1 MKMSKCENDKIVNDK
16 MVSSNSQIF
25 KSSNSQI
32 FNSKVVFDI
41 FAEIC
46 KVPRPSKHEERISQ
60 WLQDFA
66 ASHGIECITDEAMNV
81 IMRVPATPGYEDHEG
96 IILQAHMDMVCEKNG
111 DVVHDFMTDPI
122 ETYVD
127 GEWLKAKGTT
137 LGADNGIGI
146 SMALAAITDP
156 ELQHPAIECLFT
168 VDEETGLTG
177 AMKLQDGMLRH
188 KRLINLDSEDDGQI
202 FIGCAGGIDT
212 LAKMHYEP
220 VSISQIFKSSNS
232 QIFKSSNSQIAI
244 RLSVGGLLGGHSG
257 DDINKG
263 RANAN
268 QLIVWFLARIMP
280 QTDLQ
285 LASINGGNLRNA
297 IAREAEAVIAI
308 PLNYK
313 EQIRIEWNHFVAQ
326 MEGVF
331 GEVEKDMRME
341 LETCDMP
348 DSFIPA
354 DKACRLIMAL
364 CECPHG
370 MIAMSRDIPGL
381 VETSTNLASIK
392 MRQES
397 LIQSVSKSGLST
409 ALPGSVSKSGLSG
422 EAGLTGKSGLSAEG
436 GLSAERSVFCQ
447 PEGRSYIE
455 VNTSQRSSKESSKH
469 HLKWVVEQALAMA
482 CDEVTHGDGYPGWTP
497 NPHSQLLETVKKAYT
512 DLYHSEPKV
521 LAIHAGLEC
530 GLFLEK
536 YPYLDMVSIGPQMYG
551 VHSPQER
558 LSIPS
563 TERCYA
569 WLCQVLKTL

>member
-1 MKMSKCENDKIVNDK
+1 MNT
-16 MVSSNSQIF
+16 QR
-25 KSSNSQI
+25 
-32 FNSKVVFDI
+32 VFDI

-46 KVPRPSKHEERISQ
+46 KVPRPSKHEEQISK
-60 WLQDFA
+60 WLCDFA
-66 ASHGIECITDEAMNV
+66 AAHGIECVADEAMNV

-96 IILQAHMDMVCEKNG
+96 VILQAHMDMVAEKDG
-111 DVVHDFMTDPI
+111 HVQHDFLKDPI
-122 ETYVD
+122 ETWID

-137 LGADNGIGI
+137 LGADDGIGI

-156 ELQHPAIECLFT
+156 DLQHPAIECLFT

-177 AMKLQDGMLRH
+177 AMKLQDGMLQS

-212 LAKMHYEP
+212 LAKMHYKGERLK
-220 VSISQIFKSSNS
+220 VKGERL
-232 QIFKSSNSQIAI
+232 AI
-244 RLSVGGLLGGHSG
+244 RLSVSGLTGGHSG

-268 QLIVWFLARIMP
+268 QFIVWFLARIWP
-280 QTDLQ
+280 QTEIQ

-308 PLNYK
+308 PMEYK

-331 GEVEKDMRME
+331 GEVEKDMRLE
-341 LETCDMP
+341 LETCDLP
-348 DSFIPA
+348 DFFIPA
-354 DKACRLIMAL
+354 DKAYRVIMAL

-370 MIAMSRDIPGL
+370 MIAMSKEMPGL

-392 MRQES
+392 M
-397 LIQSVSKSGLST
+397 K
-409 ALPGSVSKSGLSG
+409 
-422 EAGLTGKSGLSAEG
+422 EG
-436 GLSAERSVFCQ
+436 
-447 PEGRSYIE
+447 YIE
-455 VNTSQRSSKESSKH
+455 VNTSQRSSKEPAKH
-469 HLKWVVEQALAMA
+469 HLKWAVEQALSLA
-482 CDEVTHGDGYPGWTP
+482 CDEVTHGDGYPGWAP
-497 NPHSQLLETVKKAYT
+497 NPNSPLLEVVKKAYEN
-512 DLYHSEPKV
+512 LFKAEPKV

-536 YPYLDMVSIGPQMYG
+536 YPYLDMISIGPQMVG

-563 TERCYA
+563 TERCYR
-569 WLCQVLKTL
+569 WLCETLKSL

>member
-1 MKMSKCENDKIVNDK
+1 MEPKA
-16 MVSSNSQIF
+16 
-25 KSSNSQI
+25 
-32 FNSKVVFDI
+32 VFEL

-46 KVPRPSKHEERISQ
+46 KVPRPSKHEEQISK
-60 WLQDFA
+60 WLCDFA
-66 ASHGIECITDEAMNV
+66 AAHHIECVTDEAMNV

-96 IILQAHMDMVCEKNG
+96 VILQAHMDMVAEKDGN
-111 DVVHDFMTDPI
+111 VTHDFLKDPI
-122 ETYVD
+122 ETWVD

-146 SMALAAITDP
+146 AMALAAITDK
-156 ELQHPAIECLFT
+156 ELAHPAIECLFT

-177 AMKLQDGMLRH
+177 AMKLQDGMLQS

-220 VSISQIFKSSNS
+220 LNIKHQTSN
-232 QIFKSSNSQIAI
+232 IAI
-244 RLSVGGLLGGHSG
+244 RLSVSGLMGGHSG

-268 QLIVWFLARIMP
+268 QLLVWFLARIWP
-280 QTDLQ
+280 QTEIQ

-297 IAREAEAVIAI
+297 IAREAEAVLAI
-308 PLNYK
+308 PMAYK
-313 EQIRIEWNHFVAQ
+313 EQIRIEWNHYVAQ

-331 GEVEKDMRME
+331 GEIEKDMRLE
-341 LETCDMP
+341 LETCDLP
-348 DSFIPA
+348 EVFIPA
-354 DKACRLIMAL
+354 DKAYRLIMAL

-370 MIAMSRDIPGL
+370 MIAMSKDMPGL

-392 MRQES
+392 MRD
-397 LIQSVSKSGLST
+397 G
-409 ALPGSVSKSGLSG
+409 
-422 EAGLTGKSGLSAEG
+422 
-436 GLSAERSVFCQ
+436 
-447 PEGRSYIE
+447 YIE
-455 VNTSQRSSKESSKH
+455 VNTSQRSSIEASKH
-469 HLKWVVEQALAMA
+469 HLKWAVEQALSLA
-482 CDEVTHGDGYPGWTP
+482 CDEVTHGDGYPGWAP
-497 NPHSQLLETVKKAYT
+497 NPNSPLLEVVKQAYM
-512 DLYHSEPKV
+512 DLYKAEPKV

-563 TERCYA
+563 TERCYR
-569 WLCQVLKTL
+569 WLCQTLKAL

>member
-1 MKMSKCENDKIVNDK
+1 MKN
-16 MVSSNSQIF
+16 
-25 KSSNSQI
+25 
-32 FNSKVVFDI
+32 KVFEI

-46 KVPRPSKHEERISQ
+46 KVPRPSKHEEKISQ
-60 WLQDFA
+60 WLQSFA
-66 ASHGIECITDEAMNV
+66 AAHGIECIADEAMNV

-122 ETYVD
+122 ETYID

-177 AMKLQDGMLRH
+177 AMKLKDGMLKH

-212 LAKMHYEP
+212 LAKMHYELCDK
-220 VSISQIFKSSNS
+220 SQITNDK
-232 QIFKSSNSQIAI
+232 SQIAI
-244 RLSVGGLLGGHSG
+244 RLSVSGLLGGHSG

-268 QLIVWFLARIMP
+268 QLLVWFLARIWP
-280 QTDLQ
+280 QTEIQ
-285 LASINGGNLRNA
+285 LASISGGNLRNA
-297 IAREAEAVIAI
+297 IAREAEAVLVI
-308 PLNYK
+308 PMAYK
-313 EQIRIEWNHFVAQ
+313 EQIRIEWNNYVAQ
-326 MEGVF
+326 MENIF
-331 GEVEKDMRME
+331 GQVEKDMRLD

-348 DSFIPA
+348 DTFIPS
-354 DKACRLIMAL
+354 DKAYRLVMAL

-370 MIAMSRDIPGL
+370 MIAMSKDMPGL
-381 VETSTNLASIK
+381 VETSTNLASVK
-392 MRQES
+392 M
-397 LIQSVSKSGLST
+397 K
-409 ALPGSVSKSGLSG
+409 
-422 EAGLTGKSGLSAEG
+422 EG
-436 GLSAERSVFCQ
+436 
-447 PEGRSYIE
+447 YIE
-455 VNTSQRSSKESSKH
+455 VNTSQRSSIEASKH
-469 HLKWVVEQALAMA
+469 HLKWAVEQALALA
-482 CDEVTHGDGYPGWTP
+482 CDEVTHGDGYPGWAP
-497 NPHSQLLETVKKAYT
+497 NPNSPLLEVVKKAYT
-512 DLYHSEPKV
+512 GLYKSEPKV

-563 TERCYA
+563 TERCYE
-569 WLCQVLKTL
+569 WLCQTLKSL

>member
-1 MKMSKCENDKIVNDK
+1 MEPKA
-16 MVSSNSQIF
+16 
-25 KSSNSQI
+25 
-32 FNSKVVFDI
+32 VFDI

-46 KVPRPSKHEERISQ
+46 KVPRPSKHEQKISR

-66 ASHGIECITDEAMNV
+66 AAHDIECIADDAMNV

-96 IILQAHMDMVCEKNG
+96 VILQAHMDMVCEKNG
-111 DVVHDFMTDPI
+111 DVTHDFMTDPI
-122 ETYVD
+122 ETFVD
-127 GEWLKAKGTT
+127 GEFLKAKGTT
-137 LGADNGIGI
+137 LGGDDGIGI

-156 ELQHPAIECLFT
+156 NLPHPAIECLFT

-177 AMKLQDGMLRH
+177 AEKLQDGVLKH

-212 LAKMHYEP
+212 LAKMHYDP
-220 VSISQIFKSSNS
+220 QIINHKSQITNV
-232 QIFKSSNSQIAI
+232 IPI
-244 RLSVGGLLGGHSG
+244 RLSVSGLQGGHSG

-268 QLIVWFLARIMP
+268 QFLVWFLARIWP
-280 QTDLQ
+280 QTEIQ
-285 LASINGGNLRNA
+285 LSSINGGNLRNA
-297 IAREAEAVIAI
+297 IAREAEAILTVPMA
-308 PLNYK
+308 YK
-313 EQIRIEWNHFVAQ
+313 EQIRIEWNHFAAQ

-331 GEVEKDMRME
+331 GEVEKDMRLE

-348 DSFIPA
+348 EFFIPA
-354 DKACRLIMAL
+354 DKAYRLIMAL

-370 MIAMSRDIPGL
+370 MIAMSKEMPGL

-392 MRQES
+392 M
-397 LIQSVSKSGLST
+397 K
-409 ALPGSVSKSGLSG
+409 
-422 EAGLTGKSGLSAEG
+422 EG
-436 GLSAERSVFCQ
+436 
-447 PEGRSYIE
+447 YIE
-455 VNTSQRSSKESSKH
+455 VNTSQRSSIETSKH
-469 HLKWVVEQALAMA
+469 HLKWAVEQALSMA
-482 CDEVTHGDGYPGWTP
+482 CDEVTHGDGYPGWAP
-497 NPHSQLLETVKKAYT
+497 NPNSPLLEVVKNAYIDLFKA
-512 DLYHSEPKV
+512 EPKV

-563 TERCYA
+563 TERCYK
-569 WLCQVLKTL
+569 WLCQTLKAL

>member
-1 MKMSKCENDKIVNDK
+1 MDAKR
-16 MVSSNSQIF
+16 
-25 KSSNSQI
+25 
-32 FNSKVVFDI
+32 VFEI

-46 KVPRPSKHEERISQ
+46 KVPRPSKHEEKISR

-66 ASHGIECITDEAMNV
+66 ATHGIECVADEAMNV
-81 IMRVPATPGYEDHEG
+81 IMRVPATPGYENHESVV
-96 IILQAHMDMVCEKNG
+96 LQAHMDMVCEKNG
-111 DVVHDFMTDPI
+111 DVEHDFLKDPI

-146 SMALAAITDP
+146 AMALAAITDQ
-156 ELQHPAIECLFT
+156 ELSHPAIECLFT

-177 AMKLQDGMLRH
+177 AMKLQDGVL
-188 KRLINLDSEDDGQI
+188 KSQRLINLDSEDDGQI

-220 VSISQIFKSSNS
+220 MPIPNS
-232 QIFKSSNSQIAI
+232 QQLLAV
-244 RLSVGGLLGGHSG
+244 RLSVSGLMGGHSG

-268 QLIVWFLARIMP
+268 QLIVWFLARVWP
-280 QTDLQ
+280 QTEMQ

-297 IAREAEAVIAI
+297 IAREAEAVICI
-308 PLNYK
+308 PMNYK
-313 EQIRIEWNHFVAQ
+313 EQIRIEWNHYVAQ

-331 GEVEKDMRME
+331 GEVEKEMRLE

-348 DSFIPA
+348 ESFIPS
-354 DKACRLIMAL
+354 DKAYRLIMAL

-370 MIAMSRDIPGL
+370 MIAMSQEMPGL
-381 VETSTNLASIK
+381 VETSTNLASVK
-392 MRQES
+392 MKDGYLE
-397 LIQSVSKSGLST
+397 I
-409 ALPGSVSKSGLSG
+409 
-422 EAGLTGKSGLSAEG
+422 
-436 GLSAERSVFCQ
+436 
-447 PEGRSYIE
+447 
-455 VNTSQRSSKESSKH
+455 NTSQRSSKEASKH
-469 HLKWVVEQALAMA
+469 HLKWAVEQALSMA
-482 CDEVTHGDGYPGWTP
+482 CDEVTHGDGYPGWAP
-497 NPHSQLLETVKKAYT
+497 NPKSALLESVQKAYKE
-512 DLYHSEPKV
+512 LFKSEPKV

-563 TERCYA
+563 TERCYK
-569 WLCQVLKTL
+569 WLCQTLKTL

>member
-1 MKMSKCENDKIVNDK
+1 MDAKR
-16 MVSSNSQIF
+16 
-25 KSSNSQI
+25 
-32 FNSKVVFDI
+32 VFEI

-46 KVPRPSKHEERISQ
+46 KVPRPSKHEEKISR

-66 ASHGIECITDEAMNV
+66 ATHGIECVADEAMNV
-81 IMRVPATPGYEDHEG
+81 IMRVPATPGYEDHESVV
-96 IILQAHMDMVCEKNG
+96 LQAHMDMVCEKNG
-111 DVVHDFMTDPI
+111 DVEHDFLKDPI

-146 SMALAAITDP
+146 AMALAAITDQ
-156 ELQHPAIECLFT
+156 ELSHPAIECLFT

-177 AMKLQDGMLRH
+177 AMKLQDGVL
-188 KRLINLDSEDDGQI
+188 KSQRLINLDSEDDGQI

-220 VSISQIFKSSNS
+220 MPIPNS
-232 QIFKSSNSQIAI
+232 QQVLAV
-244 RLSVGGLLGGHSG
+244 RLSVSGLMGGHSG

-268 QLIVWFLARIMP
+268 QLIVWFLARVWP
-280 QTDLQ
+280 QTEIQ

-297 IAREAEAVIAI
+297 IAREAEAVICI
-308 PLNYK
+308 PMNYK
-313 EQIRIEWNHFVAQ
+313 EQIRIEWNHYVAQ

-331 GEVEKDMRME
+331 GEVEKEMRLE

-348 DSFIPA
+348 ESFIPS
-354 DKACRLIMAL
+354 DKAYRLIMAL

-370 MIAMSRDIPGL
+370 MIAMSQEMPGL
-381 VETSTNLASIK
+381 VETSTNLASVK
-392 MRQES
+392 MKDGYLE
-397 LIQSVSKSGLST
+397 I
-409 ALPGSVSKSGLSG
+409 
-422 EAGLTGKSGLSAEG
+422 
-436 GLSAERSVFCQ
+436 
-447 PEGRSYIE
+447 
-455 VNTSQRSSKESSKH
+455 NTSQRSSKEASKH
-469 HLKWVVEQALAMA
+469 HLKWAVEQALSMA
-482 CDEVTHGDGYPGWTP
+482 CDEVTHGDGYPGWAP
-497 NPHSQLLETVKKAYT
+497 NPKSALLESVQKAYKE
-512 DLYHSEPKV
+512 LFKSEPKV

-563 TERCYA
+563 TERCYK
-569 WLCQVLKTL
+569 WLCQTLKTL

>member
-1 MKMSKCENDKIVNDK
+1 MNQK
-16 MVSSNSQIF
+16 
-25 KSSNSQI
+25 
-32 FNSKVVFDI
+32 VFDI
-41 FAEIC
+41 FAQIC
-46 KVPRPSKHEERISQ
+46 KVPRPSKHEEQISR
-60 WLQDFA
+60 WLQSFA
-66 ASHGIECITDEAMNV
+66 AAHGIECVADEAMNV

-96 IILQAHMDMVCEKNG
+96 VILQAHMDMVCEKNG
-111 DVVHDFMTDPI
+111 DVTHDFMTDPI
-122 ETYVD
+122 ETYID

-137 LGADNGIGI
+137 LGGDDGIGI

-177 AMKLQDGMLRH
+177 AMKLQNGMLRH

-212 LAKMHYEP
+212 LAKMHYTP
-220 VSISQIFKSSNS
+220 ISLCQPSGLSGEAGL
-232 QIFKSSNSQIAI
+232 IAI
-244 RLSVGGLLGGHSG
+244 RLSVGGLMGGHSG

-268 QLIVWFLARIMP
+268 QILVWFLARIMP
-280 QTDLQ
+280 QTEVQ

-308 PLNYK
+308 PMAFK

-326 MEGVF
+326 MEQVF
-331 GEVEKDMRME
+331 GAVETDMRLD
-341 LETCDMP
+341 LETTDMP
-348 DSFIPA
+348 ETFIPA
-354 DKACRLIMAL
+354 DKAYRLIMAL

-370 MIAMSRDIPGL
+370 MIAMSHDIPGL

-392 MRQES
+392 MKQES
-397 LIQSVSKSGLST
+397 SSLPFREGSGL
-409 ALPGSVSKSGLSG
+409 GSY
-422 EAGLTGKSGLSAEG
+422 
-436 GLSAERSVFCQ
+436 F
-447 PEGRSYIE
+447 IE
-455 VNTSQRSSKESSKH
+455 INTSQRSSKESSKH
-469 HLKWVVEQALAMA
+469 HLKWVVEQALSMA

-497 NPHSQLLETVKKAYT
+497 NPSSPLLDITKKAYI
-512 DLYHSEPKV
+512 DLFKSEPKV
-521 LAIHAGLEC
+521 LASHAGLEC

-563 TERCYA
+563 TDRCYS
-569 WLCQVLKTL
+569 WLCQILKSL

>member
-1 MKMSKCENDKIVNDK
+1 MVNDK
-16 MVSSNSQIF
+16 MTKCENVFEIFSQI
-25 KSSNSQI
+25 
-32 FNSKVVFDI
+32 
-41 FAEIC
+41 C
-46 KVPRPSKHEERISQ
+46 RVPRPSKHEERISQ

-66 ASHGIECITDEAMNV
+66 ASHGIECVTDEAMNV

-156 ELQHPAIECLFT
+156 ELKHPAIECLFT

-212 LAKMHYEP
+212 LAKMHYTP
-220 VSISQIFKSSNS
+220 ISLCQPKGRSVSEAVCQRSGLSGEAGL
-232 QIFKSSNSQIAI
+232 IAI

-297 IAREAEAVIAI
+297 IAREAEAVIAV
-308 PLNYK
+308 PMAYK

-348 DSFIPA
+348 DFFIPA

-392 MRQES
+392 MYEDTSLPCRES
-397 LIQSVSKSGLST
+397 RRGV
-409 ALPGSVSKSGLSG
+409 V
-422 EAGLTGKSGLSAEG
+422 
-436 GLSAERSVFCQ
+436 
-447 PEGRSYIE
+447 E
-455 VNTSQRSSKESSKH
+455 VNTSQRSSVESSKH

-482 CDEVTHGDGYPGWTP
+482 CDEVTHGDGYPGWAP
-497 NPHSQLLETVKKAYT
+497 NPHSQLLETVKKAYM

>member
-1 MKMSKCENDKIVNDK
+1 MEPKAVFEIF
-16 MVSSNSQIF
+16 SQI
-25 KSSNSQI
+25 N
-32 FNSKVVFDI
+32 
-41 FAEIC
+41 
-46 KVPRPSKHEERISQ
+46 KVPRPSKHEEKISK
-60 WLQDFA
+60 WLCDFA
-66 ASHGIECITDEAMNV
+66 AAHNIDCVADEAMNV

-96 IILQAHMDMVCEKNG
+96 VILQAHMDMVCEKNG
-111 DVVHDFMTDPI
+111 DVQHDFMTDPI
-122 ETYVD
+122 QTYVD

-137 LGADNGIGI
+137 LGGDDGIGI

-156 ELQHPAIECLFT
+156 SLAHPAIECLFT

-177 AMKLQDGMLRH
+177 AMKLQDGMLRS

-220 VSISQIFKSSNS
+220 ISVSEAVCQQSGLCSVSPQGGL
-232 QIFKSSNSQIAI
+232 AI
-244 RLSVGGLLGGHSG
+244 RLSVSGLLGGHSG

-268 QLIVWFLARIMP
+268 QLIVWFLARIWP
-280 QTDLQ
+280 QTELH

-308 PLNYK
+308 PMTYK
-313 EQIRIEWNHFVAQ
+313 EQIRIEWNRFVAQ

-331 GEVEKDMRME
+331 GEVEKDMCLD
-341 LETCDMP
+341 LETTDMP
-348 DSFIPA
+348 ETFIPD
-354 DKACRLIMAL
+354 DKAYRLIMAL

-370 MIAMSRDIPGL
+370 MIAMSKDMPGL

-392 MRQES
+392 MKQEP
-397 LIQSVSKSGLST
+397 LTQSVS
-409 ALPGSVSKSGLSG
+409 PQD
-422 EAGLTGKSGLSAEG
+422 
-436 GLSAERSVFCQ
+436 GLSAERSVSEAVCQ
-447 PEGRSYIE
+447 PQGRSYIE
-455 VNTSQRSSKESSKH
+455 VNTSQRSSIEASKH
-469 HLKWVVEQALAMA
+469 HLKWAVEQALSLA
-482 CDEVTHGDGYPGWTP
+482 CDEVTHGDGYPGWAP
-497 NPHSQLLETVKKAYT
+497 NPNSPLLEVVKKAYI
-512 DLYHSEPKV
+512 DLFKAEPKV

-536 YPYLDMVSIGPQMYG
+536 YPYLDMISIGPQMVG

-563 TERCYA
+563 TERCYR
-569 WLCQVLKTL
+569 WLCQTLKSL

>member
-1 MKMSKCENDKIVNDK
+1 MEPK
-16 MVSSNSQIF
+16 Q
-25 KSSNSQI
+25 
-32 FNSKVVFDI
+32 VFDI
-41 FAEIC
+41 FAQIC
-46 KVPRPSKHEERISQ
+46 KVPRPSKHEEKISQ

-66 ASHGIECITDEAMNV
+66 AQHGIDCVADEAMNV
-81 IMRVPATPGYEDHEG
+81 IMRVPATPGYENHKG
-96 IILQAHMDMVCEKNG
+96 VILQAHMDMVCEKNG
-111 DVVHDFMTDPI
+111 DVTHDFMTDPI

-137 LGADNGIGI
+137 LGADDGIGI
-146 SMALAAITDP
+146 AMALAAITDK
-156 ELQHPAIECLFT
+156 ELAHPAIECLFT

-177 AMKLQDGMLRH
+177 AMKLQDGMLNH

-212 LAKMHYEP
+212 LAKMHYQGEGLEAKGERIP
-220 VSISQIFKSSNS
+220 
-232 QIFKSSNSQIAI
+232 I
-244 RLSVGGLLGGHSG
+244 RLSVTGLMGGHSG

-268 QLIVWFLARIMP
+268 QILVWFLARLWP
-280 QTDLQ
+280 QTEVQ
-285 LASINGGNLRNA
+285 LASIQGGNLRNA

-308 PLNYK
+308 PMAFK

-331 GEVEKDMRME
+331 GEVEKEMCLE

-348 DSFIPA
+348 QTFIPT
-354 DKACRLIMAL
+354 DKAYRLIMAL

-370 MIAMSRDIPGL
+370 MIAMSKEMPGL

-392 MRQES
+392 MRD
-397 LIQSVSKSGLST
+397 G
-409 ALPGSVSKSGLSG
+409 
-422 EAGLTGKSGLSAEG
+422 
-436 GLSAERSVFCQ
+436 
-447 PEGRSYIE
+447 YIE
-455 VNTSQRSSKESSKH
+455 INTSQRSSIESSKH
-469 HLKWVVEQALAMA
+469 HLKWAVEQALAMA
-482 CDEVTHGDGYPGWTP
+482 CDEVIHGDGYPGWAP
-497 NPHSQLLETVKKAYT
+497 NPKSELLEVVKKSYV
-512 DLYHSEPKV
+512 DLFKADPQV

-536 YPYLDMVSIGPQMYG
+536 YPYLDMVSFGPQMVG

-563 TERCYA
+563 TERCYK
-569 WLCQVLKTL
+569 WLRQTLQSL

>member
-1 MKMSKCENDKIVNDK
+1 
-16 MVSSNSQIF
+16 MV
-25 KSSNSQI
+25 
-32 FNSKVVFDI
+32 NSKAVFDI
-41 FAEIC
+41 FAQIC
-46 KVPRPSKHEERISQ
+46 QVPRPSKHEEQISR

-66 ASHGIECITDEAMNV
+66 AAHGIECVADEAMNV
-81 IMRVPATPGYEDHEG
+81 IMRVPATPGYENHEG
-96 IILQAHMDMVCEKNG
+96 VILQAHMDMVCEKNG
-111 DVVHDFMTDPI
+111 DVSHDFMTDPI

-137 LGADNGIGI
+137 LGGDDGIGI

-156 ELQHPAIECLFT
+156 ELPHPAIECLFT

-212 LAKMHYEP
+212 LAKMHYEE
-220 VSISQIFKSSNS
+220 VQRD
-232 QIFKSSNSQIAI
+232 QVQGTTGLGI
-244 RLSVGGLLGGHSG
+244 RLSVSGLLGGHSG

-268 QLIVWFLARIMP
+268 QLIVWFLARILP
-280 QTDLQ
+280 QTDVQ
-285 LASINGGNLRNA
+285 IASINGGNLRNA
-297 IAREAEAVIAI
+297 IAREAETVIAV
-308 PLNYK
+308 PMDYK
-313 EQIRIEWNHFVAQ
+313 EQIRIEWNRFVAQ
-326 MEGVF
+326 MEEVF
-331 GEVEKDMRME
+331 GQVEKDMRME
-341 LETCDMP
+341 LETTDMP
-348 DSFIPA
+348 DAFIPA
-354 DKACRLIMAL
+354 DKAYRLIMAL

-392 MRQES
+392 MCHEP
-397 LIQSVSKSGLST
+397 T
-409 ALPGSVSKSGLSG
+409 MH
-422 EAGLTGKSGLSAEG
+422 
-436 GLSAERSVFCQ
+436 
-447 PEGRSYIE
+447 GRSYIE
-455 VNTSQRSSKESSKH
+455 VNTSQRSSKEEAKH
-469 HLKWVVEQALAMA
+469 HLKRVVEQALAMA
-482 CDEVTHGDGYPGWTP
+482 CDEVTHGDGYPGWAP
-497 NPHSQLLETVKKAYT
+497 NTESPLLEVVKKAYT
-512 DLYHSEPKV
+512 DLFHAEPQV

>member
-1 MKMSKCENDKIVNDK
+1 MNQK
-16 MVSSNSQIF
+16 
-25 KSSNSQI
+25 
-32 FNSKVVFDI
+32 VFDI

-46 KVPRPSKHEERISQ
+46 KVPRPSKHEEQISR
-60 WLQDFA
+60 WLQSFA
-66 ASHGIECITDEAMNV
+66 AAHGIECVADEAMNV

-96 IILQAHMDMVCEKNG
+96 VILQAHMDMVCEKNG
-111 DVVHDFMTDPI
+111 DVTHDFMTDPI
-122 ETYVD
+122 ETYID

-137 LGADNGIGI
+137 LGGDDGIGI

-177 AMKLQDGMLRH
+177 AMKLQNGMLRH

-212 LAKMHYEP
+212 LAKMHYTP
-220 VSISQIFKSSNS
+220 ISLCQPSGLSGEAGL
-232 QIFKSSNSQIAI
+232 IAI
-244 RLSVGGLLGGHSG
+244 RLSVGGLMGGHSG

-268 QLIVWFLARIMP
+268 QILVWFLARIMP
-280 QTDLQ
+280 QTELQ

-308 PLNYK
+308 PMAFK

-326 MEGVF
+326 MEQVF
-331 GEVEKDMRME
+331 GAVETDMRLD
-341 LETCDMP
+341 LETTDMP
-348 DSFIPA
+348 ETFIPA
-354 DKACRLIMAL
+354 DKAYRLVMAL

-370 MIAMSRDIPGL
+370 MIAMSHDIPGL

-392 MRQES
+392 MKQES
-397 LIQSVSKSGLST
+397 SSLPFREGSGL
-409 ALPGSVSKSGLSG
+409 GSY
-422 EAGLTGKSGLSAEG
+422 
-436 GLSAERSVFCQ
+436 F
-447 PEGRSYIE
+447 IE
-455 VNTSQRSSKESSKH
+455 INTSQRSSKESSKH
-469 HLKWVVEQALAMA
+469 HLKWVVEQALSMA

-497 NPHSQLLETVKKAYT
+497 NPSSPLLDITKKAYI
-512 DLYHSEPKV
+512 DLFKSEPKV

-563 TERCYA
+563 TDRCYA
-569 WLCQVLKTL
+569 WLCQILKSL

>member
-1 MKMSKCENDKIVNDK
+1 MNQK
-16 MVSSNSQIF
+16 
-25 KSSNSQI
+25 
-32 FNSKVVFDI
+32 VFDI

-46 KVPRPSKHEERISQ
+46 KVPRPSKHEEQISR
-60 WLQDFA
+60 WLQSFA
-66 ASHGIECITDEAMNV
+66 ASHGIECVADEAMNV
-81 IMRVPATPGYEDHEG
+81 IMRVPATPGYEDREG
-96 IILQAHMDMVCEKNG
+96 VILQAHMDMVCEKNG
-111 DVVHDFMTDPI
+111 DVAHDFMTDPI
-122 ETYVD
+122 ETYID

-137 LGADNGIGI
+137 LGGDDGIGI

-156 ELQHPAIECLFT
+156 ELPHPAIECLFT

-177 AMKLQDGMLRH
+177 AMKLRDGMLRH

-212 LAKMHYEP
+212 LAKMHYDPISLCQPEGRS
-220 VSISQIFKSSNS
+220 VSEAVCQRSGLSGEAGL
-232 QIFKSSNSQIAI
+232 IAI

-268 QLIVWFLARIMP
+268 QILVWFLARIIP
-280 QTDLQ
+280 QTEVQ

-308 PLNYK
+308 PMAFK

-326 MEGVF
+326 MEQVF
-331 GEVEKDMRME
+331 GAVETDMRLD
-341 LETCDMP
+341 LETTDMP
-348 DSFIPA
+348 ETFIPA
-354 DKACRLIMAL
+354 DKAYRLVMAL

-370 MIAMSRDIPGL
+370 MIAMSHDIPGL

-392 MRQES
+392 MKQES
-397 LIQSVSKSGLST
+397 QIQSVSPEG
-409 ALPGSVSKSGLSG
+409 
-422 EAGLTGKSGLSAEG
+422 GLSAQRSVSDS
-436 GLSAERSVFCQ
+436 GLSAERSYFV
-447 PEGRSYIE
+447 E

-469 HLKWVVEQALAMA
+469 HLKWVVEQALSMA

-497 NPHSQLLETVKKAYT
+497 NTSSPLLDITRKAYI
-512 DLYHSEPKV
+512 DLFKSEPKV

-551 VHSPQER
+551 VHSPQEC
-558 LSIPS
+558 LSIHS
-563 TERCYA
+563 TDRCYS
-569 WLCQVLKTL
+569 WLCQILKTM

>member
-1 MKMSKCENDKIVNDK
+1 MEPKAVFEIF
-16 MVSSNSQIF
+16 SQI
-25 KSSNSQI
+25 NQ
-32 FNSKVVFDI
+32 
-41 FAEIC
+41 
-46 KVPRPSKHEERISQ
+46 VPRPSKHEERISK

-66 ASHGIECITDEAMNV
+66 ASHGIECVVDEAMNV

-96 IILQAHMDMVCEKNG
+96 VILQAHMDMVCEKNG
-111 DVVHDFMTDPI
+111 DVQHDFMTDPI
-122 ETYVD
+122 QTYVD

-156 ELQHPAIECLFT
+156 NLQHPAIECLFT

-212 LAKMHYEP
+212 LAKMHYEKSP
-220 VSISQIFKSSNS
+220 ISNLQSSIGV
-232 QIFKSSNSQIAI
+232 
-244 RLSVGGLLGGHSG
+244 RLSVTGLLGGHSG

-268 QLIVWFLARIMP
+268 QLIVWFLARIWP
-280 QTDLQ
+280 QTQIQ

-297 IAREAEAVIAI
+297 IAREAEAVIVI
-308 PLNYK
+308 PMAYK
-313 EQIRIEWNHFVAQ
+313 EQIRIEWNHYVAQ

-331 GEVEKDMRME
+331 GEVEKDMRLE

-348 DSFIPA
+348 ETVIPS
-354 DKACRLIMAL
+354 DKAYRLIMAL

-370 MIAMSRDIPGL
+370 MIAMSHEMPGL

-392 MRQES
+392 MRD
-397 LIQSVSKSGLST
+397 G
-409 ALPGSVSKSGLSG
+409 
-422 EAGLTGKSGLSAEG
+422 
-436 GLSAERSVFCQ
+436 
-447 PEGRSYIE
+447 YIE
-455 VNTSQRSSKESSKH
+455 VNTSQRSSIEASKH
-469 HLKWVVEQALAMA
+469 HLKWAVEQALSMA
-482 CDEVTHGDGYPGWTP
+482 CDEVTHGDGYPGWAP
-497 NPHSQLLETVKKAYT
+497 NPNSPLLEVVKKAYS
-512 DLYHSEPKV
+512 DLFKSEPKV

-536 YPYLDMVSIGPQMYG
+536 YPYLDMVSVGPQMYG

-563 TERCYA
+563 TERCYQ
-569 WLCQVLKTL
+569 WLCQILKSL

>member
-1 MKMSKCENDKIVNDK
+1 MKPK
-16 MVSSNSQIF
+16 Q
-25 KSSNSQI
+25 
-32 FNSKVVFDI
+32 VFDI

-66 ASHGIECITDEAMNV
+66 ASHGIECIADEAMNV
-81 IMRVPATPGYEDHEG
+81 IMRVPATPGYEEHEG
-96 IILQAHMDMVCEKNG
+96 VILQAHMDMVCEKNG
-111 DVVHDFMTDPI
+111 DVEHDFMNDPI
-122 ETYVD
+122 ETFVD

-146 SMALAAITDP
+146 AMALAVITDP

-177 AMKLQDGMLRH
+177 AMKLQDGMLKS

-212 LAKMHYEP
+212 LAKMHYKGERLEA
-220 VSISQIFKSSNS
+220 KGERL
-232 QIFKSSNSQIAI
+232 AI
-244 RLSVGGLLGGHSG
+244 RLSVSGLMGGHSG

-268 QLIVWFLARIMP
+268 QLIVWFLARIWP
-280 QTDLQ
+280 QTEIQ
-285 LASINGGNLRNA
+285 LASIHGGNLRNA
-297 IAREAEAVIAI
+297 IAREAEAVITI
-308 PLNYK
+308 PMAYK
-313 EQIRIEWNHFVAQ
+313 EQIRIEWNNFVAQ

-331 GEVEKDMRME
+331 GEIEKEMHLE
-341 LETCDMP
+341 LETTDMP
-348 DSFIPA
+348 ELFIPA
-354 DKACRLIMAL
+354 DKAYRLIMAL

-370 MIAMSRDIPGL
+370 MIAMSKEMPGL

-392 MRQES
+392 M
-397 LIQSVSKSGLST
+397 K
-409 ALPGSVSKSGLSG
+409 
-422 EAGLTGKSGLSAEG
+422 EG
-436 GLSAERSVFCQ
+436 
-447 PEGRSYIE
+447 YIE
-455 VNTSQRSSKESSKH
+455 VNTSQRSSIEASKH
-469 HLKWVVEQALAMA
+469 HLKWAVEQALSLA
-482 CDEVTHGDGYPGWTP
+482 CDEVTHGDGYPGWAP
-497 NPHSQLLETVKKAYT
+497 NPHSALLETVKKAYIN
-512 DLYHSEPKV
+512 LYKEEPKV

-569 WLCQVLKTL
+569 WLRQTLKSL